1 MRDAVIVLLISI
13 PAQVSMCQIPI
24 QVDTIA
30 DDMSPQQ
37 NIEILHLYDQ
47 PLDRYE
53 IWFVDANDSTNV
65 FLFDSTSFQNAVVV
79 FSPNEQWI
87 AENVEVVSNF
97 RTVLLFKRNTGIQ
110 YSEVDSFKI
119 YDKAV
124 RFFAKVERLGRVPEF
139 GHSIVEL
146 TQWLPNS
153 RAFSLKLGGCDDS
166 RGTSVGDW
174 TCIFNVEQQSFSV
187 DKNNHG
193 KVIRGR

>member
-13 PAQVSMCQIPI
+13 PAQISMCQIPI

-37 NIEILHLYDQ
+37 SIEILHLYDQ

-53 IWFVDANDSTNV
+53 IWFIDANDSTNV
-65 FLFDSTSFQNAVVV
+65 FLFDSTSFQNAVVI

-87 AENVEVVSNF
+87 AENIEVVSNF
-97 RTVLLFKRNTGIQ
+97 RTVLLFKRIKGVQ
-110 YSEVDSFKI
+110 YFGVDSSNM
-119 YDKAV
+119 YDKAIA
-124 RFFAKVERLGRVPEF
+124 FFTKVEHLRRLPEF

-146 TQWLPNS
+146 AKWLPNS
-153 RAFSLKLGGCDDS
+153 QAFVLKLGGWDDPH
-166 RGTSVGDW
+166 GTAVADW
-174 TCIFNVEQQSFSV
+174 TCLFNVESKSFTI

-193 KVIRGR
+193 KVVRGP